1 MRKLRVL
8 ALMHDYLVPPADVTG
23 IDVTNAK
30 WKMEFDV
37 THTLEHMGHEVRA
50 LGLGADLGVITATV
64 KEWNPHIVFNLMEN
78 FEGVSVFDQ
87 NVVSHLELL
96 RIPYTGCN
104 PRGLMLSRDKALSK
118 TLLAYHRI
126 PVPEFAVFRVGR
138 AIQRPKR
145 LKFPAIVKSL
155 TQESSIGISQASVVE
170 DEDKLRERVRFIHKK
185 VGTDAIVE
193 RYIEGRELYIG
204 VLGNLKLQVFP
215 VWELKF
221 HKLPEDRWHIATE
234 RVKWSGSYQK
244 KYEIASGPAND
255 LPEDGPARPAEA
267 VQARLS
273 HPRLERLRACRSAPR
288 RRRAHVCARSQPE
301 PAARL
306 RRGLRGVGRACRR
319 LLRGAPPA
327 HHHDRPLL
335 EARAPRLVARLVRTL
350 SRAGLPA

>member
-1 MRKLRVL
+1 
-8 ALMHDYLVPPADVTG
+8 MHDYLVPPADVSG
-23 IDVTNAK
+23 HDVVNAK

-37 THTLEHMGHEVRA
+37 THSLEHMGHEVRP
-50 LGLGADLGVITATV
+50 LGLGGDLGVITEAV
-64 KEWNPHIVFNLMEN
+64 KEWKPHIVFNLMEN
-78 FEGVSVFDQ
+78 FEGIAAFDQ

-155 TQESSIGISQASVVE
+155 TQESSIGIAQASVVE
-170 DEDKLRERVRFIHKK
+170 DEDKLRERVRFIHHK

-193 RYIEGRELYIG
+193 RYVEGRELYVG
-204 VLGNLKLQVFP
+204 VLGSLKLQVFP

-221 HKLPEDRWHIATE
+221 AKLPEDRWRIATE

-244 KYEIASGPAND
+244 KYDITSGPASD
-255 LPEDGPARPAEA
+255 VPEDVQLNLQKMCKRVYRTLDLSGYARIDL
-267 VQARLS
+267 RLD
-273 HPRLERLRACRSAPR
+273 AD
-288 RRRAHVCARSQPE
+288 
-301 PAARL
+301 
-306 RRGLRGVGRACRR
+306 GRMYV
-319 LLRGAPPA
+319 
-327 HHHDRPLL
+327 L
-335 EARAPRLVARLVRTL
+335 EANPNPQLAYGEDFAE
-350 SRAGLPA
+350 SAEHAGVSYEALLQRIISTGLAWRPERQG